1 MNGILPEV
9 KLSEFGEF
17 ALIELIHDITGKF
30 KNTQQTSWQQ
40 LLIGIGDDAAAWQG
54 DNRIQLATTDSLV
67 QGIHFDLNNITWEEL
82 GWKALAVNLSD
93 IAAMGG
99 TPMYALLSVAL
110 PGELEVENV
119 AQFCHSTASLAAKF
133 GVAIVGGNI
142 STASKVFITI
152 TVFGSSKT
160 RSMLKR
166 STATPGEQIAVT
178 GSLGLSAAGL
188 KMLKEKINLDVQ
200 TVRTL
205 RKAHLQ
211 PVPRIKEGQILA
223 QSGVKTAIDI
233 SDGLIADL
241 EHICN
246 ASKVSAKIKVAQV
259 PIHPIVKANFPDY
272 HELALYGGED
282 YELLF
287 TADRNIITQVRKA
300 LHCPIA
306 IIGDIVEEVLPNRVT
321 LLDQKGNTTH
331 ANNKGW
337 EHFRSEI
344 PEDKL
349 V

>member
-1 MNGILPEV
+1 V

-30 KNTQQTSWQQ
+30 KNTKQSSWQQ

-54 DNRIQLATTDSLV
+54 DSHIQLATTDSMV
-67 QGIHFDLNNITWEEL
+67 QGTHFDLNNITWEEL

-99 TPMYALLSVAL
+99 TPKYALLSVAL

-119 AQFCHSTASLAAKF
+119 AQFCHSAASLAAKF

-142 STASKVFITI
+142 STAPNIVINI
-152 TVFGSSKT
+152 TVFGSAKT
-160 RSMLKR
+160 RSILKR

-178 GSLGLSAAGL
+178 GNLGLSAAGL
-188 KMLKEKINLDVQ
+188 KMFKEKINLDAQVAGI
-200 TVRTL
+200 L

-211 PVPRIKEGQILA
+211 PVPKIKEGQILA
-223 QSGVKTAIDI
+223 QHGVKTAIDI

-241 EHICN
+241 EHICE
-246 ASKVSAKIKVAQV
+246 ASKVGAKIKVVQLPV
-259 PIHPIVKANFPDY
+259 HPMVKANFPDY

-287 TADRNIITQVRKA
+287 TADKNIIVQVRKA
-300 LHCPIA
+300 LNYPIT
-306 IIGDIVEEVLPNRVT
+306 IIGDIVEEGLPDRVT
-321 LLDQKGNTTH
+321 LLDHKGNTIN
-331 ANNKGW
+331 ASNRGW
-337 EHFRSEI
+337 EHFRSET
-344 PEDKL
+344 L
-349 V
+349 

>member
-1 MNGILPEV
+1 V

-30 KNTQQTSWQQ
+30 KNTKQSSWQQ

-54 DNRIQLATTDSLV
+54 DSHIQLATTDSMV
-67 QGIHFDLNNITWEEL
+67 QGTHFDLNNITWEEL

-99 TPMYALLSVAL
+99 TPKYALLSLAL

-119 AQFCHSTASLAAKF
+119 AQFCHSVASLAAKF

-142 STASKVFITI
+142 STAPNIVINI
-152 TVFGSSKT
+152 TVFGSAKT
-160 RSMLKR
+160 RSILKR

-178 GSLGLSAAGL
+178 GNLGLSAAGL
-188 KMLKEKINLDVQ
+188 KMFKEKISLDAQVAGI
-200 TVRTL
+200 L

-211 PVPRIKEGQILA
+211 PVPKIKEGQILA
-223 QSGVKTAIDI
+223 QHGVKTAIDI

-241 EHICN
+241 EHICE
-246 ASKVSAKIKVAQV
+246 ASKVGAKIKVVQLPV
-259 PIHPIVKANFPDY
+259 HPMVKANFPDY

-287 TADRNIITQVRKA
+287 TADKNIIVQVRKA
-300 LHCPIA
+300 LNYPIT
-306 IIGDIVEEVLPNRVT
+306 IIGDIVEEGLPDRVT
-321 LLDQKGNTTH
+321 LLDHKGNTIP
-331 ANNKGW
+331 ASNRGW
-337 EHFRSEI
+337 EHFRSET
-344 PEDKL
+344 L
-349 V
+349 

>member
-1 MNGILPEV
+1 M

-30 KNTQQTSWQQ
+30 KNTKQSSWQQ

-54 DNRIQLATTDSLV
+54 DSHIQLATTDSMV
-67 QGIHFDLNNITWEEL
+67 QGTHFDLNNITWEEL

-99 TPMYALLSVAL
+99 TPKYALLSLAL

-119 AQFCHSTASLAAKF
+119 AQFCHSVASLAAKF

-142 STASKVFITI
+142 STAPNIVINI
-152 TVFGSSKT
+152 TVFGSAKT
-160 RSMLKR
+160 RSILKR

-178 GSLGLSAAGL
+178 GNLGLSAAGL
-188 KMLKEKINLDVQ
+188 KMFKEKISLDAQVAGI
-200 TVRTL
+200 L

-211 PVPRIKEGQILA
+211 PVPKIKEGQILA
-223 QSGVKTAIDI
+223 QHGVKTAIDI

-241 EHICN
+241 EHICE
-246 ASKVSAKIKVAQV
+246 ASKVGAKIKVVQLPV
-259 PIHPIVKANFPDY
+259 HPMVKANFPDY

-287 TADRNIITQVRKA
+287 TADKNIIVQVRKA
-300 LHCPIA
+300 LNYPIT
-306 IIGDIVEEVLPNRVT
+306 IIGDIVEEGLPDRVT
-321 LLDQKGNTTH
+321 LLDHKGNTIP
-331 ANNKGW
+331 ASNRGW
-337 EHFRSEI
+337 EHFRSET
-344 PEDKL
+344 L
-349 V
+349 

>member
-1 MNGILPEV
+1 M

-30 KNTQQTSWQQ
+30 KNTKQSSWQQ

-54 DNRIQLATTDSLV
+54 DSHIQLATTDSMV
-67 QGIHFDLNNITWEEL
+67 QGTHFDLSNITWEEL

-99 TPMYALLSVAL
+99 TPKYALLSVAL

-119 AQFCHSTASLAAKF
+119 AQFCHSAASLAAKF

-142 STASKVFITI
+142 STAPNIVITI

-160 RSMLKR
+160 RSILKR
-166 STATPGEQIAVT
+166 STATAGEQIAVT
-178 GSLGLSAAGL
+178 GNLGLSAAGL
-188 KMLKEKINLDVQ
+188 KMFKEKISLDAQVAGI
-200 TVRTL
+200 L

-211 PVPRIKEGQILA
+211 PVPKIKEGQILA
-223 QSGVKTAIDI
+223 QHGVKTAIDI

-241 EHICN
+241 EHICE
-246 ASKVSAKIKVAQV
+246 ASKVGAKIKVVQLPV
-259 PIHPIVKANFPDY
+259 HPMVKANFPDY

-287 TADRNIITQVRKA
+287 TADKNIIVQVRKA
-300 LHCPIA
+300 LNYPIT
-306 IIGDIVEEVLPNRVT
+306 IIGDIVEEGLPDRVT
-321 LLDQKGNTTH
+321 LLDHKGNTIT
-331 ANNKGW
+331 ANNRGW
-337 EHFRSEI
+337 EHFRSETL
-344 PEDKL
+344 EDKF

>member
-1 MNGILPEV
+1 M

-30 KNTQQTSWQQ
+30 KNTKQSSWQQ

-54 DNRIQLATTDSLV
+54 DSHIQLATTDSMV
-67 QGIHFDLNNITWEEL
+67 QGTHFDLNNITWEEL

-99 TPMYALLSVAL
+99 TPKYALLSVAL

-119 AQFCHSTASLAAKF
+119 AQFCHSAASLAAKF
-133 GVAIVGGNI
+133 GVAIVGGNV
-142 STASKVFITI
+142 STAPNIVINI
-152 TVFGSSKT
+152 TVFGSAKT
-160 RSMLKR
+160 RSILKR

-178 GSLGLSAAGL
+178 GNLGLSAAGL
-188 KMLKEKINLDVQ
+188 KMFKEKISLDAQVAG
-200 TVRTL
+200 TL

-211 PVPRIKEGQILA
+211 PVPKIKEGQILA
-223 QSGVKTAIDI
+223 QHGVKTAIDI

-241 EHICN
+241 EHICE
-246 ASKVSAKIKVAQV
+246 ASKVGAKIKVMQLPV
-259 PIHPIVKANFPDY
+259 HPMVKANFPDY

-287 TADRNIITQVRKA
+287 TADKNIIVQVRKA
-300 LHCPIA
+300 LNYPIT
-306 IIGDIVEEVLPNRVT
+306 IIGDIVEEGLPDRVT
-321 LLDQKGNTTH
+321 LLDHKGNTIH
-331 ANNKGW
+331 ASNRGW
-337 EHFRSEI
+337 EHFRSEAL
-344 PEDKL
+344 EDKF

>member
-1 MNGILPEV
+1 VNVILPEV

-17 ALIELIHDITGKF
+17 ALIELIHDITSKF
-30 KNTQQTSWQQ
+30 KNLQQTSWQQ
-40 LLIGIGDDAAAWQG
+40 LLIGIGDDTAAWQG
-54 DNRIQLATTDSLV
+54 DNHIQLATTDSMV
-67 QGIHFDLNNITWEEL
+67 QGTHFDLNNITWEEL
-82 GWKALAVNLSD
+82 GWKAMAVNLSD

-99 TPMYALLSVAL
+99 TPKYALLSVAL

-133 GVAIVGGNI
+133 GVAIVGGNV
-142 STASKVFITI
+142 STAPNIVITI

-160 RSMLKR
+160 RSILKR

-188 KMLKEKINLDVQ
+188 KMFKEKTNLDAQ
-200 TVRTL
+200 TAGIL

-223 QSGVKTAIDI
+223 QHGVKTAIDI

-241 EHICN
+241 EHICE
-246 ASKVSAKIKVAQV
+246 ASKVGAKIKVAQV
-259 PIHPIVKANFPDY
+259 PVHPLVKANFPDY
-272 HELALYGGED
+272 RELALYGGED

-287 TADRNIITQVRKA
+287 TADRNIIAQVRKA
-300 LHCPIA
+300 LNYPIA
-306 IIGDIVEEVLPNRVT
+306 IIGDIVEEALPDRIT
-321 LLDQKGNTTH
+321 LLDQKGNTIP
-331 ANNKGW
+331 ANNRGW

-344 PEDKL
+344 PEDKF

>member
-1 MNGILPEV
+1 M

-30 KNTQQTSWQQ
+30 KNTKQSSWQQ

-54 DNRIQLATTDSLV
+54 DSHIQLATTDSMV
-67 QGIHFDLNNITWEEL
+67 QGTHFDLNNITWEEL

-99 TPMYALLSVAL
+99 TPKYALLSVAL

-119 AQFCHSTASLAAKF
+119 AQFCHSAASLAAKF

-142 STASKVFITI
+142 STAPNIVINI
-152 TVFGSSKT
+152 TVFGSAKT
-160 RSMLKR
+160 RSILKR

-178 GSLGLSAAGL
+178 GNLGLSAAGL
-188 KMLKEKINLDVQ
+188 KMFKEKISLDAQVAGI
-200 TVRTL
+200 L

-211 PVPRIKEGQILA
+211 PVPKIKEGQILA
-223 QSGVKTAIDI
+223 QHGVKTAIDI

-241 EHICN
+241 EHICE
-246 ASKVSAKIKVAQV
+246 ASKVGAKIKVVQLPV
-259 PIHPIVKANFPDY
+259 HPMVKANFPDY

-287 TADRNIITQVRKA
+287 TADKNIIVQVRKA
-300 LHCPIA
+300 LNYPIT
-306 IIGDIVEEVLPNRVT
+306 IIGDIVEEGLPDRVT
-321 LLDQKGNTTH
+321 LLDHKGNTIP
-331 ANNKGW
+331 ASNRGW
-337 EHFRSEI
+337 EHFRSETL
-344 PEDKL
+344 EDKF